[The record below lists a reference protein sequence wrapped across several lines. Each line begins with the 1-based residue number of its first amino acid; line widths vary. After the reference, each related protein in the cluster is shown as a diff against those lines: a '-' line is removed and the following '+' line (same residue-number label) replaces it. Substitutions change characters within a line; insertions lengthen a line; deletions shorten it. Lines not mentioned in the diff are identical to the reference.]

1 MASLIRTCKVI
12 MNGVTDSLQISS
24 DTAWGYSLRL
34 AIFKLFDEIK
44 LMKGDV
50 IKQNKG
56 QLIVVAPCFV

>member
-1 MASLIRTCKVI
+1 

-24 DTAWGYSLRL
+24 DIVWKYSLRL

-56 QLIVVAPCFV
+56 QLTVVAPCFV

>member
-1 MASLIRTCKVI
+1 

>member
-1 MASLIRTCKVI
+1 MACTCKVI

-24 DTAWGYSLRL
+24 DIVWKYSLRL

-56 QLIVVAPCFV
+56 QLTVVAPCFV